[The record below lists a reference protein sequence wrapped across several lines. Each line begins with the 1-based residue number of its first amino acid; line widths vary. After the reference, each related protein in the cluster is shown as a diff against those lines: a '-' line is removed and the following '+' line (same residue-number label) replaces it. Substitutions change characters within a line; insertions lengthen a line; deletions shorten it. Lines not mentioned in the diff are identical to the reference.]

1 MKSKKYDCDGGC
13 ILIGNSTCR
22 FHIPNDFGDGTHK
35 VQVLNA
41 DERISDK
48 YRWLGRIEGNV
59 IYVYSYDCLSENE
72 LGDNVL
78 FSLAGN
84 YHIYVSEGDVILKEE
99 RK

>member
-1 MKSKKYDCDGGC
+1 MKSKKYSCDGGC

-35 VQVLNA
+35 VRVLNT

-48 YRWLGRIEGNV
+48 YHWLGQIEGDV
-59 IYVYSYDCLSENE
+59 IYVYSYDCLYENE

-78 FSLAGN
+78 FSLKGSYN
-84 YHIYVSEGDVILKEE
+84 IYVCNGNVVLKQ
-99 RK
+99 R